1 LGGRNIVPERNRL
14 IVVIGA
20 GAAGTMAAI
29 HAAGP
34 GRRVVLLEST
44 ADGGRKILI
53 SGGGRCNILPGALD
67 EGRFVTDSSANTLKK
82 ILRSWPLAEQRRFFE
97 EQLGIPL
104 VLEPES
110 GKLFPASN
118 RARDVRDA
126 LLLAAR
132 QAGAELRFGSVVTEV
147 TPAEGG
153 RWEIGV
159 RGQPALTADAVILAT
174 GGLSV
179 PTTGS
184 DGFGLQLAAS
194 LGHAV
199 NPTYP
204 ALTPLLADPPV
215 HADLSGVS
223 LNVTLTAG
231 GRRSAE
237 SEGGFLFT
245 HRGYS
250 GPAVLDISHV
260 PVRARLEGE
269 PAPVLVRWGSLD
281 AVGWAA
287 ALEARGSGTVLAA
300 LREQLPARLAERLVA
315 EAAIE
320 RQQTL
325 AQLRRDH
332 RLTLL
337 RLLTRYELPWSGDE
351 GYRKAEV
358 TGGGVAL
365 DQVNPGT
372 LESRKCPGLFLCGEL
387 LDAFGPIG
395 GYNFAWAW
403 VTGRAAGIGARGR
416 TVGQA
421 VRP

>member
-1 LGGRNIVPERNRL
+1 
-14 IVVIGA
+14 
-20 GAAGTMAAI
+20 MAAI
-29 HAAGP
+29 HAAGA
-34 GRRVVLLEST
+34 GRRVILLEST

-53 SGGGRCNILPGALD
+53 SGGGRCNILPGRLD
-67 EGRFVTDSSANTLKK
+67 EARFVTDSSPNTLKK

-97 EQLGIPL
+97 AQLGIPL

-126 LLLAAR
+126 LLSAAR

-147 TPAEGG
+147 TPVEDG

-159 RGQPALTADAVILAT
+159 RGQPGLTADAVILAT

-184 DGFGLQLAAS
+184 DGFGLRLAAS

-199 NPTYP
+199 NSTYP

-215 HADLSGVS
+215 HADLAGVS
-223 LNVTLTAG
+223 LHAALTAG
-231 GRRSAE
+231 GRRSAK

-269 PAPVLVRWGSLD
+269 PAPVRVRWGGLD
-281 AVGWAA
+281 AAGWTAT
-287 ALEARGSGTVLAA
+287 LEARGSGTVLAA
-300 LREQLPARLAERLVA
+300 IREHLPARLAERLMA

-320 RQQTL
+320 RPQIL
-325 AQLRRDH
+325 AQLRRDE
-332 RLTLL
+332 RLALL

-365 DQVNPGT
+365 DQVKPGT

-403 VTGRAAGIGARGR
+403 ATGRAAGLGAG
-416 TVGQA
+416 GQA
-421 VRP
+421 GGRAGGQR